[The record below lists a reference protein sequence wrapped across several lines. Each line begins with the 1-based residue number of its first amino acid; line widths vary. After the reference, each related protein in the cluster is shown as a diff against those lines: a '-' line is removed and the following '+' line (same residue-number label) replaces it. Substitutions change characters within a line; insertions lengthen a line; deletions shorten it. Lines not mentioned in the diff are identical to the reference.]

1 MCKHQCLS
9 KLDSVVR
16 TDQGAHRARI
26 TTHKFEHSLMS
37 YNGFGVYTPV
47 FTAMHPDDRVSED
60 IAGDHEKELADVTAE
75 NAVLKAQ
82 LEKAIA
88 GPKTDSRS
96 SWRTENENENP
107 ANVPHPTPHVE
118 STARDNPP
126 GQAQK
131 LQLKCNLPKLLGTR
145 SSLTSSPALLVAG
158 EGLGICFAFLCI
170 YIASFPSNSVS
181 GAEDR
186 ITQSKRKLVVSRL
199 F

>member
-1 MCKHQCLS
+1 VCKHLQCVS
-9 KLDSVVR
+9 KLDSVGW
-16 TDQGAHRARI
+16 TDQGALRARI
-26 TTHKFEHSLMS
+26 ATHKFEHSLMS

-47 FTAMHPDDRVSED
+47 FTAMHPDDRVSAD
-60 IAGDHEKELADVTAE
+60 IAGDHEKELADMTAK

-88 GPKTDSRS
+88 GPRTDSRS

-158 EGLGICFAFLCI
+158 EELGTCFAFLFI
-170 YIASFPSNSVS
+170 HIGSFPSNSVS

-186 ITQSKRKLVVSRL
+186 TTQVQESLL
-199 F
+199 